1 MDAKGIWISA
11 NARANYS
18 STYQLT
24 MIPNLSNAAT
34 SNSDYYKK
42 KKKKKEEAP
51 KYKGNRANIPNLS
64 NAAKSNKDLYANKD
78 KSKSSKTKTKLK
90 PGKKY
95 TKAQLR
101 FKQREAEGKSG
112 LTGGKKGEKI
122 SEYYARQKKRTQE
135 AAGKKNTDYKKVKS
149 GEMSKEQFA
158 KKYPRSNTAQ
168 KLKSS
173 KPRKT
178 SEKKATKAFNKKHG
192 ITDKDNRFSKFAKSG
207 GVAGWINRKG
217 KKIRSMSADDLRIN
231 KKKKKK

>member
-1 MDAKGIWISA
+1 MDAKSIWISA

-42 KKKKKEEAP
+42 KKKKKE
-51 KYKGNRANIPNLS
+51 KKVNRDQIPNLS
-64 NAAKSNKDLYANKD
+64 NAAKSNKDLYVK
-78 KSKSSKTKTKLK
+78 KSGGRSRPSKVKLK

-101 FKQREAEGKSG
+101 FKERETKGLSG

-122 SEYYARQKKRTQE
+122 EEYYARQKKSRQE
-135 AAGKKNTDYKKVKS
+135 AASKKNTDYKKVKS
-149 GEMSKEQFA
+149 GEWSKEQFA
-158 KKYPRSNTAQ
+158 KKYPKSNTA
-168 KLKSS
+168 KSLKSRKPS
-173 KPRKT
+173 KRT

-207 GVAGWINRKG
+207 GIAGWINRKG

>member
-1 MDAKGIWISA
+1 
-11 NARANYS
+11 
-18 STYQLT
+18 

-42 KKKKKEEAP
+42 KKKKKEETP

-64 NAAKSNKDLYANKD
+64 NAAKSNKDLYAGKQGGRN
-78 KSKSSKTKTKLK
+78 KSSSSKIKLK

-122 SEYYARQKKRTQE
+122 SEYYARQKKSRTE
-135 AAGKKNTDYKKVKS
+135 AAGNKNTDYKKVKS
-149 GEMSKEQFA
+149 GEMSKEAFA
-158 KKYPRSNTAQ
+158 KKYPKSNTA
-168 KLKSS
+168 KNLNS
-173 KPRKT
+173 KKPSKRT

-217 KKIRSMSADDLRIN
+217 KKIRSMSQDDLRIF
-231 KKKKKK
+231 KKKKNK